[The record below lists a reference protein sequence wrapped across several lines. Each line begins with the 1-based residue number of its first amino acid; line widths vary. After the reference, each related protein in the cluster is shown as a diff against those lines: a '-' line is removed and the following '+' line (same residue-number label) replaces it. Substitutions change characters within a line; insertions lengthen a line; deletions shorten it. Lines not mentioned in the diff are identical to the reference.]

1 MGLQLRIVPPGG
13 VALVEELLESSFRRS
28 GRESRLFAE
37 LARGYPAFDHGLV
50 LVAEED
56 GRALGCAVFVP
67 RTIRI
72 RGAAVRAA
80 IAAPFGVLP
89 EARRRGVGRFLH
101 DAALGALRDRG
112 VRVAIVIGSPEFY
125 GALGYETAFNAY
137 VARVPASILPA
148 PAADAPGR
156 WTGLASGH
164 LAGLCEIQAACYASI
179 TGSEVRHAAAID
191 WESAVEGAYT
201 LVHEVEGDVA
211 AYVRFRLRGGLEV
224 PECGV
229 RDERAV
235 EPVLAFLRRL
245 AGEHRKSQIE
255 VELAPPHPVARAL
268 FHRGAIG
275 ESHNLGGASLM
286 KVVDWPGLWRDIA
299 ASTVAAL
306 ERCRR
311 PSISLGIDGA
321 IQRLTAKRGRL
332 VVGAGRDP
340 HRHVDVP
347 PGWAAGLVTGQR
359 GAVDLLF
366 DARVRERSR
375 LFEESIALLEAL
387 FPLGTPMW
395 TYAPVFEI
403 ADE

>member
-1 MGLQLRIVPPGG
+1 
-13 VALVEELLESSFRRS
+13 
-28 GRESRLFAE
+28 
-37 LARGYPAFDHGLV
+37 
-50 LVAEED
+50 
-56 GRALGCAVFVP
+56 
-67 RTIRI
+67 
-72 RGAAVRAA
+72 
-80 IAAPFGVLP
+80 
-89 EARRRGVGRFLH
+89 
-101 DAALGALRDRG
+101 
-112 VRVAIVIGSPEFY
+112 
-125 GALGYETAFNAY
+125 
-137 VARVPASILPA
+137 
-148 PAADAPGR
+148 
-156 WTGLASGH
+156 
-164 LAGLCEIQAACYASI
+164 
-179 TGSEVRHAAAID
+179 
-191 WESAVEGAYT
+191 
-201 LVHEVEGDVA
+201 
-211 AYVRFRLRGGLEV
+211 
-224 PECGV
+224 
-229 RDERAV
+229 
-235 EPVLAFLRRL
+235 
-245 AGEHRKSQIE
+245 
-255 VELAPPHPVARAL
+255 
-268 FHRGAIG
+268 
-275 ESHNLGGASLM
+275 M